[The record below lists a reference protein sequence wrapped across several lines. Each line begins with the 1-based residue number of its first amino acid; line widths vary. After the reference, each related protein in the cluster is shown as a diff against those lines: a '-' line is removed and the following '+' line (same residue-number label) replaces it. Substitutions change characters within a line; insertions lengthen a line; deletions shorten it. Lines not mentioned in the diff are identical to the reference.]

1 MKKPDPSRF
10 TGKKEKKADEL
21 EMRGFSSPA
30 QTEDIPVSPITEVEK
45 RPDTKV
51 ETKQPRHH
59 DTTVSRYQDTLIE
72 DLRKAVKE
80 FGKEAATHR
89 FTEAEKQVIA
99 EIVFKY
105 RKQGIKTS
113 ENEITRIAINFI
125 AKDHSDNNKESLL
138 DKVLTALNE

>member
-21 EMRGFSSPA
+21 EMRGFSSSTPVVENPDP
-30 QTEDIPVSPITEVEK
+30 QKVEDPQE
-45 RPDTKV
+45 PDTKV
-51 ETKQPRHH
+51 ETTQPRHH

>member
-10 TGKKEKKADEL
+10 TGKKNKKADEL
-21 EMRGFSSPA
+21 EMKGFSSSA
-30 QTEDIPVSPITEVEK
+30 QVEENPTAENTEEIKQPDI
-45 RPDTKV
+45 RQ
-51 ETKQPRHH
+51 ETNQPRHH
-59 DTTVSRYQDTLIE
+59 DTTVSRYQDTMIE
-72 DLRKAVKE
+72 ELRKAVKE

-105 RKQGIKTS
+105 KKQGIKTS

-125 AKDHSDNNKESLL
+125 AKDHSENNKDSLL
-138 DKVLTALNE
+138 DKVLIALNE